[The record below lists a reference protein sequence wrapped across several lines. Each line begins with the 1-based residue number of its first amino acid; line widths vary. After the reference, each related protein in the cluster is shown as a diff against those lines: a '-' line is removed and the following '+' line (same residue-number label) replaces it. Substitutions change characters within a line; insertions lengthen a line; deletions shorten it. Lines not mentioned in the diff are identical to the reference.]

1 MKEVKV
7 EGLANFSDKT
17 MRKKLPRVQMSEIV
31 TTYEPDNSLKK
42 GYLSIFGE
50 IFNEL
55 KKNRWLTYQ
64 LFKRD
69 FFAVYKQSFIGVLWA
84 LIIPL
89 VSVGTFII
97 LNRSGI
103 FTIGNI
109 NVPYP
114 IYAIL
119 GMAFWQLF
127 STGLVAASNSLIKAG
142 SMIVKINFSKK
153 ALVIASTGQSLISFL
168 IQFVLVGILFAYYRI
183 TPSIAIL
190 WVPIIIIPIML
201 LTLGL
206 GFILSLLNG
215 VMRDIGNMLSMLM
228 TFLMFLTPVLYA
240 KPVTGILA
248 RITIYNPL
256 YYLVSVPRDL
266 ILMGKVPELKGFLI
280 SSAISLIIFL
290 ICLVAFHLTETRIA
304 ERV

>member
-1 MKEVKV
+1 MTE
-7 EGLANFSDKT
+7 T
-17 MRKKLPRVQMSEIV
+17 I
-31 TTYEPDNSLKK
+31 TTYEPDNSLKR
-42 GYLSIFGE
+42 GYLSIFSE

-89 VSVGTFII
+89 VSVGTFIV
-97 LNRSGI
+97 LNQSGV
-103 FTIGNI
+103 FTIGDI

-127 STGLVAASNSLIKAG
+127 STGLVASSNSLVKAG
-142 SMIVKINFSKK
+142 SMIAKINFSKK
-153 ALVIASTGQSLISFL
+153 SLVIAATGQSIVSFL
-168 IQFVLVGILFAYYRI
+168 IQFVFVAILFVYYWI
-183 TPSIAIL
+183 APSTAIL
-190 WVPIIIIPIML
+190 LIPILIIPIML

-215 VMRDIGNMLSMLM
+215 IVRDIGNMLGVLM

-240 KPVTGILA
+240 KPTTGILA
-248 RITIYNPL
+248 TVTNYNPL
-256 YYLVSVPRDL
+256 YYLVSVPREL
-266 ILMGKVPELKGFLI
+266 ILMGTISEWKGFLI
-280 SSAISLIIFL
+280 ASIMSVIIFMV
-290 ICLVAFHLTETRIA
+290 CLVVFHLTETRVA
-304 ERV
+304 ERI

>member
-1 MKEVKV
+1 
-7 EGLANFSDKT
+7 
-17 MRKKLPRVQMSEIV
+17 MSEMI

-42 GYLSIFGE
+42 GYLSIFSE
-50 IFNEL
+50 IYNEF
-55 KKNRWLTYQ
+55 KRSRWLTYQ

-69 FFAVYKQSFIGVLWA
+69 FFAIYKQSFIGVLWA

-103 FTIGNI
+103 FTIGDI
-109 NVPYP
+109 DVPYP

-127 STGLVAASNSLIKAG
+127 STGLIASSNSLVKAG

-153 ALVIASTGQSLISFL
+153 ALVIASWGQSLVSFL
-168 IQFVLVGILFAYYRI
+168 IQLVLVGVLFACYRI
-183 TPSIAIL
+183 APSAAIL
-190 WVPIIIIPIML
+190 WVPIIIIPIIL

-240 KPVTGILA
+240 KPTTGILA
-248 RITIYNPL
+248 RITEYNPL

-266 ILMGKVPELKGFLI
+266 VLMGTVPELKGFLI
-280 SSAISLIIFL
+280 SSVISVIILIVCL
-290 ICLVAFHLTETRIA
+290 IAFHLTETRIA

>member
-1 MKEVKV
+1 MTE
-7 EGLANFSDKT
+7 T
-17 MRKKLPRVQMSEIV
+17 I

-42 GYLSIFGE
+42 GYLSIFSE

-84 LIIPL
+84 FIIPL
-89 VSVGTFII
+89 VSVGTFIV
-97 LNRSGI
+97 LNQSGI
-103 FTIGNI
+103 FTIGDI

-127 STGLVAASNSLIKAG
+127 STGLVASSNSLVSAG
-142 SMIVKINFSKK
+142 LMITKINFSKK
-153 ALVIASTGQSLISFL
+153 SLVIASTGQAIISFL
-168 IQFVLVGILFAYYRI
+168 IQFVLVSILFVYYWI
-183 TPSIAIL
+183 APSTAIL
-190 WVPIIIIPIML
+190 LIPITIIPIML

-215 VMRDIGNMLSMLM
+215 IVRDIGNILSVLM

-240 KPVTGILA
+240 KPTTGILA
-248 RITIYNPL
+248 TVTNYNPL
-256 YYLVSVPRDL
+256 YYLVSVPREL
-266 ILMGKVPELKGFLI
+266 ILFGTISEWKGFLI
-280 SSAISLIIFL
+280 ASVVSVIVFMV
-290 ICLVAFHLTETRIA
+290 CVVVFHLTETRVA
-304 ERV
+304 ERI

>member
-1 MKEVKV
+1 MTE
-7 EGLANFSDKT
+7 T
-17 MRKKLPRVQMSEIV
+17 I

-42 GYLSIFGE
+42 GYLAIFSE

-69 FFAVYKQSFIGVLWA
+69 FFALYKQSFIGVLWA

-89 VSVGTFII
+89 VSVGTFIV
-97 LNRSGI
+97 LNRSGV
-103 FTIGNI
+103 FNIGNI

-127 STGLVAASNSLIKAG
+127 AIGLVASSNSLVAAG
-142 SMIVKINFSKK
+142 SMIAKINFSKK
-153 ALVIASTGQSLISFL
+153 SLVIASTGQAIISFL
-168 IQFVLVGILFAYYRI
+168 IQFVLVGILFVYYWI
-183 TPSIAIL
+183 PPSIAIL
-190 WVPIIIIPIML
+190 LVPILIIPIML

-215 VMRDIGNMLSMLM
+215 IVRDIGNMLGVLM
-228 TFLMFLTPVLYA
+228 TFLLFLTPVLYA
-240 KPVTGILA
+240 KPTTGILA
-248 RITIYNPL
+248 TVTNYNPL
-256 YYLVSVPRDL
+256 YYLVSVPREL
-266 ILMGKVPELKGFLI
+266 VLMGTTSEWKGFLI
-280 SSAISLIIFL
+280 ASIISVIVFIV
-290 ICLVAFHLTETRIA
+290 CLVVFHLTETRVA
-304 ERV
+304 ERI

>member
-1 MKEVKV
+1 MKHMTE
-7 EGLANFSDKT
+7 T
-17 MRKKLPRVQMSEIV
+17 I

-42 GYLSIFGE
+42 GYLSIFSE

-69 FFAVYKQSFIGVLWA
+69 FFALYKQSFIGVLWA

-89 VSVGTFII
+89 VSVGTFIV
-97 LNRSGI
+97 LNQSGI
-103 FTIGNI
+103 FTIGDI

-127 STGLVAASNSLIKAG
+127 SAGLISSSNSLVKAG
-142 SMIVKINFSKK
+142 TMIVQINFSKK
-153 ALVIASTGQSLISFL
+153 SLVVASMGQSIVSFL
-168 IQFVLVGILFAYYRI
+168 IQFVLVGILLVYYWI
-183 TPSIAIL
+183 APSTAIL
-190 WVPIIIIPIML
+190 LIPILIIPTML

-215 VMRDIGNMLSMLM
+215 IVRDIGNMLSVLM

-240 KPVTGILA
+240 KPTTGILA
-248 RITIYNPL
+248 TVTNYNPL
-256 YYLVSVPRDL
+256 YYLVSVPREL
-266 ILMGKVPELKGFLI
+266 MLMGTISEWKGFLV
-280 SSAISLIIFL
+280 SSILSVIIFMV
-290 ICLVAFHLTETRIA
+290 CVVVFHLTETRVA
-304 ERV
+304 ERI

>member
-1 MKEVKV
+1 M
-7 EGLANFSDKT
+7 T
-17 MRKKLPRVQMSEIV
+17 EII

-50 IFNEL
+50 MFNEL

-69 FFAVYKQSFIGVLWA
+69 FFAIYKQSFIGILWA

-89 VSVGTFII
+89 ASVGTFII

-127 STGLVAASNSLIKAG
+127 STGVVAASNSLVKAG

-153 ALVIASTGQSLISFL
+153 ALVIASTGQSLVSFL
-168 IQFVLVGILFAYYRI
+168 IQLVLVSFLFAYYRI

-190 WVPIIIIPIML
+190 WVPLIIIPIIL

-240 KPVTGILA
+240 KPTTGILV
-248 RITIYNPL
+248 RITEYNPL
-256 YYLVSVPRDL
+256 YYLVSAPRDL
-266 ILMGKVPELKGFLI
+266 VLTGKVPELKGFLI
-280 SSAISLIIFL
+280 ASVISLIIFL
-290 ICLVAFHLTETRIA
+290 ICLIAFHLTETRIA

>member
-1 MKEVKV
+1 MTE
-7 EGLANFSDKT
+7 T
-17 MRKKLPRVQMSEIV
+17 I

-42 GYLSIFGE
+42 GYLSIFSE
-50 IFNEL
+50 ILNEL

-69 FFAVYKQSFIGVLWA
+69 FFAIYKQSFIGILWA

-89 VSVGTFII
+89 VSVGTFIV
-97 LNRSGI
+97 LNQSGI
-103 FTIGNI
+103 FNIGDI

-127 STGLVAASNSLIKAG
+127 STGLVASSNSLVAAG
-142 SMIVKINFSKK
+142 SMITKINFSKK
-153 ALVIASTGQSLISFL
+153 SLVIASTGQSIVSFL
-168 IQFVLVGILFAYYRI
+168 IQFVLVSILFVYYWI
-183 TPSIAIL
+183 APSIAIL
-190 WVPIIIIPIML
+190 LIPITIIPIML

-215 VMRDIGNMLSMLM
+215 IMRDIGNMLGVFM

-240 KPVTGILA
+240 
-248 RITIYNPL
+248 L
-256 YYLVSVPRDL
+256 YQLL
-266 ILMGKVPELKGFLI
+266 
-280 SSAISLIIFL
+280 
-290 ICLVAFHLTETRIA
+290 CLWYVWWYSI
-304 ERV
+304 